1 MPTTVQTPTAQLW
14 ADQRGCGDDVVLLAG
29 LCDDSRSWGAFG
41 DQLAERFRVTTIDHR
56 GSGRSS
62 APPRPWRVHH
72 FVDDVL
78 AVLDHLGIAS
88 AHLIGSC
95 LGAVV
100 AQELAAT
107 NGQRVRSLVLNGTW
121 RGSDPHFQA
130 LLSSWI
136 WTAQHAQTLRE
147 LLQVVSLCSRTPAQW
162 ERGDVAADLDGSVR
176 IHGLD
181 YFAFRRG
188 FTTAA
193 RTLRAY
199 DAGDRMRSITAP
211 ALLTVGSHDG
221 VRPPI
226 HTYEVAAEIPDS
238 RVEVI
243 RGAGRR
249 TFADEP
255 AVYTALVARF
265 LGAGAGSVNLRVA
278 A

>member
-1 MPTTVQTPTAQLW
+1 MPTSVPTPTARLW
-14 ADQRGCGDDVVLLAG
+14 TDQRGCGEDVVLLHG
-29 LCDDSRSWGAFG
+29 LGEDALSWGAFPNRLG
-41 DQLAERFRVTTIDHR
+41 ERFRVTVVDLR
-56 GSGRSS
+56 GTGRSS
-62 APPRPWRVHH
+62 APPRPWRMRD

-78 AVLDHLGIAS
+78 ALLDGLGIAR
-88 AHLIGSC
+88 AHLVGTC

-100 AQELAAT
+100 AQEFAAAHPD
-107 NGQRVRSLVLNGTW
+107 RVRSVVLNGTW
-121 RGSDPHFQA
+121 RGSDAHLQA

-147 LLQVVSLCSRTPAQW
+147 LMQVVSLSTRTPSQW
-162 ERGDVAADLDGSVR
+162 ERGDVAADLDSAVR
-176 IHGLD
+176 GLD

-188 FTTAA
+188 FATAA

-199 DAGDRMRSITAP
+199 DAGDRLKTIHVP
-211 ALLTVGSHDG
+211 ALLTVGSLDA

-226 HTYEVAAEIPDS
+226 HTYEVAAEIVDS

-249 TFADEP
+249 PFEDEP
-255 AVYTALVARF
+255 AVYADLVGRF
-265 LGAGAGSVNLRVA
+265 LAAEAETTELRVA